1 MKNGMQR
8 QSNKNERFKI
18 ETSIYEQT
26 RRLDNNISKVFYSL
40 PRFQFLSSRVV
51 CYETDKMIL
60 AGNLLHQPT
69 YTRYLL
75 QKDCM
80 FHCMLIKFYVF
91 T

>member
-1 MKNGMQR
+1 MQR

-51 CYETDKMIL
+51 SYETDKMIL
-60 AGNLLHQPT
+60 AGNLLLQPT

-75 QKDCM
+75 
-80 FHCMLIKFYVF
+80 
-91 T
+91 

>member
-1 MKNGMQR
+1 MQR
-8 QSNKNERFKI
+8 RSNENERFMI
-18 ETSIYEQT
+18 ETSIYDQT
-26 RRLDNNISKVFYSL
+26 RRLIIKNLKVFQSL

-51 CYETDKMIL
+51 CYEADKMIL
-60 AGNLLHQPT
+60 AGNLLLQPT
-69 YTRYLL
+69 YTRFLL

>member
-1 MKNGMQR
+1 MKNGIER
-8 QSNKNERFKI
+8 QLNEKEKFKI
-18 ETSIYEQT
+18 ENSMYEQT

-51 CYETDKMIL
+51 CYETDKMRL
-60 AGNLLHQPT
+60 AGNLLLQPT

-80 FHCMLIKFYVF
+80 FQCMLIKFYVF

>member
-1 MKNGMQR
+1 M
-8 QSNKNERFKI
+8 
-18 ETSIYEQT
+18 YEQT

-60 AGNLLHQPT
+60 AGNLLLQPT